1 MASVATSLGRVAAH
15 SGQEITFDDLLK
27 SEEEYAPGADQWTMD
42 SPPPVKSDE
51 EGRYPIPMPGLIGA
65 QEYLA

>member
-27 SEEEYAPGADQWTMD
+27 SEEEYARART
-42 SPPPVKSDE
+42 S
-51 EGRYPIPMPGLIGA
+51 GRWIRRP
-65 QEYLA
+65 Q